1 MTETADWRPGLRLLR
16 AALRGTRAPALRLAA
31 WSAVEAAPALAA
43 GWVLGR
49 ALDQGFLAGRP
60 ATGLA
65 WLALLGV
72 LHTLRA
78 AAERAVFEPLARIV
92 EPLRDEVV
100 RRLVHG
106 TLYAAVHRVRT
117 ADAAE
122 VSRLT
127 GQVEAV
133 RGIVGALLR
142 TARPLAVTLVAALT
156 GLAVLDPLLAVLV
169 GVPLALAVVVFLVSM
184 RTVIRRRQIYL
195 VAEEKVA
202 AVTGAV
208 LAAGRDITALGA
220 EERAASDVEQA
231 TDASVAATVAVARAS
246 AVRAPVV
253 LLGGRLPVLLILL
266 TGPALVERGGVSAGA
281 VVGAVM
287 YVTVYLIPALELMTG
302 SVAGYWS
309 QLRVLSGRLAA
320 ASELPDDFPSGGP
333 VPDGP
338 VPGDSAPEDSAPV
351 EAVPDDS
358 RPGGPVPIP
367 AVEAPR
373 EADLEVRDLTFAY
386 GPHAAPV
393 LRGLDLVVPSGDHL
407 AIVGPSG
414 IGKSTLAGLLAG
426 VETPL
431 KGTVTMAG
439 QPVRPGRVAL
449 LPQEAYVFP
458 STVGDNLRYL
468 APDLDTAALDRAVT
482 AVGAGELVARLGGYD
497 AQVTDPAGTLSSG
510 ERQLIALARVY
521 ASPAR
526 VVILDEATSHLDMAA
541 EAVAETAFAARPGTL
556 VVIAHRLTT
565 AARARRVL
573 LLDGERP
580 VLGSHAEL
588 SASSPAYAALVGH
601 WTAQAPQEREA
612 AQEPEAAQ
620 APEAPQ
626 EPEAAE
632 GARAGRP

>member
-1 MTETADWRPGLRLLR
+1 MTEIADWRPGLRLLR
-16 AALRGTRAPALRLAA
+16 AALRGTRAPALRVAA
-31 WSAVEAAPALAA
+31 WSAVEAAPALAS

-49 ALDQGFLAGRP
+49 ALDQGFLDGRP

-72 LHTLRA
+72 LYALRA
-78 AAERAVFEPLARIV
+78 AAERAVFEPLSHIV
-92 EPLRDEVV
+92 EPLRDELV

-106 TLYAAVHRVRT
+106 TLYAAVHRVRA
-117 ADAAE
+117 ADAKDVA
-122 VSRLT
+122 RLT
-127 GQVEAV
+127 GQVDAV

-156 GLAVLDPLLAVLV
+156 GLAVLDPLLAALV
-169 GVPLALAVVVFLVSM
+169 GVPLAVAVVIFLVSM
-184 RTVIRRRQIYL
+184 RTVIRRRQSHL
-195 VAEEKVA
+195 AAEERVA
-202 AVTGAV
+202 AVTGEV

-220 EERAASDVEQA
+220 EERAASDVEDA
-231 TDASVAATVAVARAS
+231 ADASVATALAVARAS
-246 AVRAPVV
+246 AVRTPVV
-253 LLGGRLPVLLILL
+253 LLGGQLPVLLILL
-266 TGPALVERGGVSAGA
+266 TGPALVQRGGVSAGA

-287 YVTVYLIPALELMTG
+287 YVTVYLVPALELMTG

-320 ASELPDDFPSGGP
+320 ASDAPDDP
-333 VPDGP
+333 VP
-338 VPGDSAPEDSAPV
+338 VPAPGVVA
-351 EAVPDDS
+351 
-358 RPGGPVPIP
+358 
-367 AVEAPR
+367 EAPR
-373 EADLEVRDLTFAY
+373 EGDLEVRNLTFAY

-458 STVGDNLRYL
+458 GTVGDNLRYL
-468 APDLDTAALDRAVT
+468 APDLDTAALDRAVA
-482 AVGAGELVARLGGYD
+482 AVGARELVARLGGYD
-497 AQVTDPAGTLSSG
+497 AEVPDPAGTLSSG

-526 VVILDEATSHLDMAA
+526 VVVLDEATSHLDMAA
-541 EAVAETAFAARPGTL
+541 EAVAETGFAARPGTL

-588 SASSPAYAALVGH
+588 SATSPAYAALVGH
-601 WTAQAPQEREA
+601 WTAQAPRS
-612 AQEPEAAQ
+612 
-620 APEAPQ
+620 PQ
-626 EPEAAE
+626 VPQ

>member
-1 MTETADWRPGLRLLR
+1 MTEIADWRPGLRLLR
-16 AALRGTRAPALRLAA
+16 AALRGTRAPVLRVAA
-31 WSAVEAAPALAA
+31 WSAVEAAPALAS

-49 ALDQGFLAGRP
+49 ALDQGFLDGRP

-65 WLALLGV
+65 WLTLLGV
-72 LHTLRA
+72 LYALRA
-78 AAERAVFEPLARIV
+78 AAERAVFEPLSHIV
-92 EPLRDEVV
+92 EPLRDELV

-117 ADAAE
+117 ADATDVA
-122 VSRLT
+122 RLT

-156 GLAVLDPLLAVLV
+156 GLAVLDPLLAALV
-169 GVPLALAVVVFLVSM
+169 GVPLAVAVVVFLVSM
-184 RTVIRRRQIYL
+184 RTVIRRRQSYL
-195 VAEEKVA
+195 AAEERVA
-202 AVTGAV
+202 AVTGEV

-220 EERAASDVEQA
+220 EERAASDVRDA
-231 TDASVAATVAVARAS
+231 ADASVATALAVARAS

-266 TGPALVERGGVSAGA
+266 TGPALVQRGGVSAGA

-287 YVTVYLIPALELMTG
+287 YVTVYLVPALELMTG

-320 ASELPDDFPSGGP
+320 ASDVPDVPGVSNDP
-333 VPDGP
+333 VP
-338 VPGDSAPEDSAPV
+338 VPAPV
-351 EAVPDDS
+351 SVSVSVSVSAQDVVAEV
-358 RPGGPVPIP
+358 
-367 AVEAPR
+367 PR
-373 EADLEVRDLTFAY
+373 EGDLEVRNLTFAY

-393 LRGLDLVVPSGDHL
+393 LRGLDLVVPSGDNL

-431 KGTVTMAG
+431 DGTVTMAG

-458 STVGDNLRYL
+458 GTVGDNLRYL
-468 APDLDTAALDRAVT
+468 APDLDTAALDRAVA
-482 AVGAGELVARLGGYD
+482 AVGARELVARLGGYD
-497 AQVTDPAGTLSSG
+497 AELTDPAGTLSSG

-526 VVILDEATSHLDMAA
+526 VVVLDEATSHLDMAA

-588 SASSPAYAALVGH
+588 SATSPAYAALVGH
-601 WTAQAPQEREA
+601 WTAQAPRV
-612 AQEPEAAQ
+612 
-620 APEAPQ
+620 PQ
-626 EPEAAE
+626 
-632 GARAGRP
+632 GSRAGRP

>member
-1 MTETADWRPGLRLLR
+1 MTEIADWRPGLRLLR
-16 AALRGTRAPALRLAA
+16 AALRGTRAPALRVAA
-31 WSAVEAAPALAA
+31 WSAVEAAPALAS

-49 ALDQGFLAGRP
+49 ALDQGFLDGRP

-72 LHTLRA
+72 LYALRA
-78 AAERAVFEPLARIV
+78 AAERAVFEPLSHIV
-92 EPLRDEVV
+92 EPLRDELV

-106 TLYAAVHRVRT
+106 TLYAAVHRVRA
-117 ADAAE
+117 ADATDVA
-122 VSRLT
+122 RLT
-127 GQVEAV
+127 GQVDAV

-156 GLAVLDPLLAVLV
+156 GLAVLDPLLAALV
-169 GVPLALAVVVFLVSM
+169 GVPLAVAVVIFLVSM
-184 RTVIRRRQIYL
+184 RTVIRRRQSHL
-195 VAEEKVA
+195 AAEERVA
-202 AVTGAV
+202 AVTGEV

-220 EERAASDVEQA
+220 EERAASDVEDA
-231 TDASVAATVAVARAS
+231 ADASVATALAVARAS
-246 AVRAPVV
+246 AVRTPVV
-253 LLGGRLPVLLILL
+253 LLGGQLPVLLILL
-266 TGPALVERGGVSAGA
+266 TGPALVQRGGVSAGA

-287 YVTVYLIPALELMTG
+287 YVTVYLVPALELMTG

-320 ASELPDDFPSGGP
+320 ASDAPDDP
-333 VPDGP
+333 VPVP
-338 VPGDSAPEDSAPV
+338 VPV
-351 EAVPDDS
+351 
-358 RPGGPVPIP
+358 PVPAP
-367 AVEAPR
+367 GVVAEAPR
-373 EADLEVRDLTFAY
+373 EGDLEVRNLTFAY

-458 STVGDNLRYL
+458 GTVGDNLRYL
-468 APDLDTAALDRAVT
+468 APDLDTAALDRAVA
-482 AVGAGELVARLGGYD
+482 AVGARELVARLGGYD
-497 AQVTDPAGTLSSG
+497 AEVPDPAGTLSSG

-526 VVILDEATSHLDMAA
+526 VVVLDEATSHLDMAA

-588 SASSPAYAALVGH
+588 SATSPAYAALVGH
-601 WTAQAPQEREA
+601 WTAQAPRS
-612 AQEPEAAQ
+612 
-620 APEAPQ
+620 PQ
-626 EPEAAE
+626 VPQ